1 MMTLVNYET
10 GLENLLYANMT
21 KPVAKQLQAYTGT
34 NMILLLKGQWS
45 SKDKLGRSSD
55 PDALYQLSAQSCLG
69 SEDFYN
75 FYHIWAHVSQ
85 QTVTTYTNFPSPYN
99 RHLHMVWWRSVQQ
112 FQRKMFIGVDEQW
125 MDSDHNSS
133 SRVTGSNELKN

>member
-10 GLENLLYANMT
+10 GLKDLLYANMT
-21 KPVAKQLQAYTGT
+21 KPVAKQLQAYTCN

-55 PDALYQLSAQSCLG
+55 PGALYQLSAQSCLG

-85 QTVTTYTNFPSPYN
+85 QTTCTNFPFPYN
-99 RHLHMVWWRSVQQ
+99 RHLHIV
-112 FQRKMFIGVDEQW
+112 
-125 MDSDHNSS
+125 
-133 SRVTGSNELKN
+133 